1 MSIEAV
7 MPSNHLILYHPLLF
21 LPSIFPNIKVFS
33 NESAL
38 LIRKSYGLKSCI
50 FIGSTLLL
58 LKIVSLGD
66 VEMIRIWKGV
76 ILPRLCLGIN
86 TYLFASAP
94 EQGRLQRILLSF
106 PHLGAHSTVKM
117 AAILSSLSAAP
128 VCYPNKPATHFLNP
142 CCDLNTQFWLEVWN
156 WLWCHY
162 NRNLT
167 EIMNFVQLWKISLRP
182 PGLFKYS
189 KIFWKTVQFKIKSTN
204 AQAQNHIGCFLFF
217 GFFFCLFVCLFVCF

>member
-1 MSIEAV
+1 MKVVVALLFSHKVVSNSLQPHELQHTRFPTISWSLLKLMSIEAV

-106 PHLGAHSTVKM
+106 PWG
-117 AAILSSLSAAP
+117 
-128 VCYPNKPATHFLNP
+128 
-142 CCDLNTQFWLEVWN
+142 
-156 WLWCHY
+156 
-162 NRNLT
+162 
-167 EIMNFVQLWKISLRP
+167 
-182 PGLFKYS
+182 
-189 KIFWKTVQFKIKSTN
+189 
-204 AQAQNHIGCFLFF
+204 
-217 GFFFCLFVCLFVCF
+217 